1 MDHYLRHLLPRWN
14 EAWLKSMKKKAISY
28 IARMKNDEKHQL
40 KWAELSINDEDCHTI
55 CMGVYSET

>member
-1 MDHYLRHLLPRWN
+1 
-14 EAWLKSMKKKAISY
+14 MKWSLTKIHEKKAISY
-28 IARMKNDEKHQL
+28 IAKMKNDEKHQL